1 MKTLIVYASKHGS
14 TRRYAETLA
23 ELLPEATLTD
33 LKKDSVPALDAFDTV
48 IVGGSIHA
56 GMVQKAVR
64 GFCERNSAV
73 LAPKK
78 LGLFVSCMEEG
89 EKARLQLEKAFPA
102 ELAARAAAVAFF
114 GGAFDFEKMN
124 PIERAII
131 RKVSGMKES
140 VSRFDEAAA
149 RDFAQRLG

>member
-14 TRRYAETLA
+14 TRRYAEKLA
-23 ELLPEATLTD
+23 ELLPGADLSD
-33 LKKDSVPALDAFDTV
+33 LKKDMTPALDAFDTV

-64 GFCERNSAV
+64 RFCVRNGAV
-73 LAPKK
+73 LAQKK
-78 LGLFVSCMEEG
+78 LGLFISCMEEG
-89 EKARLQLEKAFPA
+89 EKARLQLKKAFPA

-124 PIERAII
+124 PIERTIV

-140 VSRFDEAAA
+140 ISRFDEAAA
-149 RDFAQRLG
+149 RDFARRLG